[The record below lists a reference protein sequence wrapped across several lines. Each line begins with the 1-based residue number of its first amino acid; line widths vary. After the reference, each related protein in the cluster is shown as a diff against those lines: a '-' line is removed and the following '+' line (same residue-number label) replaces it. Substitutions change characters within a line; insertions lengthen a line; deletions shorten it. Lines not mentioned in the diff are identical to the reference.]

1 MHVAESLSPSDS
13 HFILILSI
21 TAAGY
26 LGYYFLAFA
35 QKSPLSIFKS
45 KKEPIPENGAAHVF
59 LQKLTGFFLMGILP
73 YLSVLIFLPE
83 SPFHYGLVHE
93 FQSGDSLYILVPVVI
108 LITLNI
114 FFAGKP
120 ENLKQYPQMRISAWT
135 PKIISLNAFGWAIY
149 LLGYEYLFRGVFFFG
164 VLPILGLYKTIALNT
179 IVYSLA
185 HLSKGAKETL
195 GSIPLGILMCII
207 TFKTGSIWATFL
219 IHLAMA
225 WSNEFLALYHHPDM
239 YVKREEKLSKSVEKN
254 INQLK

>member
-1 MHVAESLSPSDS
+1 MLVASESLSASDS
-13 HFILILSI
+13 QFILVLSI

-45 KKEPIPENGAAHVF
+45 KKELIPTKGVAHVF
-59 LQKLTGFFLMGILP
+59 FQKLTGFFLMGILP
-73 YLSVLIFLPE
+73 YISVLIFLPDT
-83 SPFHYGLVHE
+83 PFHYGLVSELHA
-93 FQSGDSLYILVPVVI
+93 GDYLYILVPSAI
-108 LITLNI
+108 LIVLNY

-120 ENLKQYPQMRISAWT
+120 ENLQQYPQMRIETWT
-135 PKIISLNAFGWAIY
+135 PTILSLNAFGWAVY

-164 VLPILGLYKTIALNT
+164 ILPIVGFYQAIAINT

-185 HLSKGAKETL
+185 HLSKGPKETL

-207 TFKTGSIWATFL
+207 SFKTGSIWASFL

-225 WSNEFLALYHHPDM
+225 WSNEYFALYHHPDM
-239 YVKREEKLSKSVEKN
+239 HFKKEEKWSKSVE
-254 INQLK
+254 